1 MKVLE
6 KSCYHVA
13 PILLEPGSII
23 IPGNYGRII
32 NLVGINHQLYSRE
45 MLLEYVRVKNFSHK
59 PSRFSSCFACLEL
72 DEAKF
77 YRNLQHKTSL
87 LYEVKIINTSAKFHT
102 GCYNM
107 LPSVNCS
114 GVPGNPE
121 LIANNYWNG
130 EMVKVQGHENYNC
143 NELVIESPL
152 KIISLIDN

>member
-1 MKVLE
+1 MGTLE
-6 KSCYHVA
+6 KSYYHIA

-32 NLVGINHQLYSRE
+32 NLIGISHPLYSRE

-59 PSRFSSCFACLEL
+59 PSRFTSCFLCLDL

-77 YRNLQHKTSL
+77 YHHLQNATSL
-87 LYEVKIINTSAKFHT
+87 LYEVAIINTSANFHI

-107 LPSVNCS
+107 LPAVNCA
-114 GVPGNPE
+114 GVQGNPE

-130 EMVKVQGHENYNC
+130 NIIKVQGHDNYNC
-143 NELVIESPL
+143 NELVIESSL
-152 KIISLIDN
+152 KIISRINN

>member
-1 MKVLE
+1 MGILE
-6 KSCYHVA
+6 KNYYHIA

-32 NLVGINHQLYSRE
+32 NLTGINHQLYSRE
-45 MLLEYVRVKNFSHK
+45 MLLEYVRVKNFNHK
-59 PSRFSSCFACLEL
+59 PSRFSSCFACIDL

-77 YRNLQHKTSL
+77 YRSLQHPTSL
-87 LYEVKIINTSAKFHT
+87 IYEVKIINTSTKFHI

-121 LIANNYWNG
+121 AVANKYWNG
-130 EMVKVQGHENYNC
+130 SIIKVQGHENYNC
-143 NELVIESPL
+143 NELVVESSL
-152 KIISLIDN
+152 KIISKIDN